1 MVQHMSGPDRSARLV
16 ELVGPAR
23 LDEVFQAK
31 VRQRRWAVGLVT
43 LGIAGIGVWLMC
55 DMLNLGGWTPLK
67 VAELGLF
74 VLLFTALAFGFTQA
88 FIGFLVLSEGHE
100 PLKITN
106 TLDSAT
112 PLASTAIAMPIFN
125 EDASTVFGNIRAL
138 YDSLQQRG
146 ELENFD
152 FYLLSDS
159 VEPGKVVEEE
169 LAWADLC
176 RQTNGFGKI
185 HYRRRRLPV
194 NRKSGNIADFCRRWG
209 HRHRYMIVL
218 DADSIMTGEAVS
230 SLVRLMEVNPRTGI
244 IQTMPKLAKAQT
256 LFGRIQQFA
265 SRLYSPVFAAGLNFW
280 QQGAG
285 NYWGHN
291 AIIRVS
297 PFLTSCG
304 LPELPGR
311 APLGGRVLSHDFVE
325 AALMRDAGW
334 EVWFAYDLEGSYEG
348 LPPNLTEY
356 VKRDRRWC
364 QGNLQH
370 MWFLLAEKIR
380 PVSRLH
386 LIQGILAYGSSPLLA
401 LFILFG
407 TFQAAI
413 DRWHQKTLNVQL
425 PSAFILMFLTL
436 LLLFS
441 PKLLSL
447 IHLSSQSKS
456 LRPYGG
462 GLRAAVGVILEV
474 VFSILVA
481 PIMVWFHTRFVFRN
495 LGGQTVTWHTQTRE
509 GGEGP
514 GWAATLSEY
523 WPLPVSGIGLGLFG
537 WWISPGYFLWLL
549 PILLGLWL
557 AVPLA
562 LLSGRSGL
570 LKNFFLTPEE
580 TEPVKELTTSYVFQ
594 LREGDQFLHA
604 ILDPF
609 YNAVHVAVQ
618 KERRNHPPA
627 AEGYVASLAA
637 KLFRQGPEALTPREK
652 RAFLADGPTV
662 ARLHVLIWKTPA
674 QLMNPIWP
682 RALESYRS
690 PERVPKPASEL
701 TEPDYSAV
709 DPAAA

>member
-1 MVQHMSGPDRSARLV
+1 
-16 ELVGPAR
+16 
-23 LDEVFQAK
+23 
-31 VRQRRWAVGLVT
+31 
-43 LGIAGIGVWLMC
+43 
-55 DMLNLGGWTPLK
+55 
-67 VAELGLF
+67 
-74 VLLFTALAFGFTQA
+74 
-88 FIGFLVLSEGHE
+88 
-100 PLKITN
+100 
-106 TLDSAT
+106 
-112 PLASTAIAMPIFN
+112 
-125 EDASTVFGNIRAL
+125 
-138 YDSLQQRG
+138 
-146 ELENFD
+146 
-152 FYLLSDS
+152 
-159 VEPGKVVEEE
+159 
-169 LAWADLC
+169 
-176 RQTNGFGKI
+176 
-185 HYRRRRLPV
+185 
-194 NRKSGNIADFCRRWG
+194 
-209 HRHRYMIVL
+209 
-218 DADSIMTGEAVS
+218 
-230 SLVRLMEVNPRTGI
+230 
-244 IQTMPKLAKAQT
+244 
-256 LFGRIQQFA
+256 
-265 SRLYSPVFAAGLNFW
+265 
-280 QQGAG
+280 
-285 NYWGHN
+285 
-291 AIIRVS
+291 
-297 PFLTSCG
+297 
-304 LPELPGR
+304 
-311 APLGGRVLSHDFVE
+311 
-325 AALMRDAGW
+325 
-334 EVWFAYDLEGSYEG
+334 
-348 LPPNLTEY
+348 
-356 VKRDRRWC
+356 
-364 QGNLQH
+364 

-462 GLRAAVGVILEV
+462 GLRAAVGVLLEV

-523 WPLPVSGIGLGLFG
+523 WPLPVCGIGLGLFA

-570 LKNFFLTPEE
+570 LKRFFLTPEE

-594 LREGDQFLHA
+594 LREGDQFVHA

-609 YNAVHVAVQ
+609 YNAVHVALQ
-618 KERRNHPPA
+618 KERRNHAPA

-652 RAFLADGPTV
+652 RALLADGPTV

-674 QLMNPIWP
+674 QLMNPIWSK
-682 RALESYRS
+682 ALESYRS
-690 PERVPKPASEL
+690 PERVSRPTSEL
-701 TEPDYSAV
+701 MEPSHSPV
-709 DPAAA
+709 DPAVA

>member
-1 MVQHMSGPDRSARLV
+1 MSGPDRSARLV

-43 LGIAGIGVWLMC
+43 LGIAVIGVWLMC
-55 DMLNLGGWTPLK
+55 DMLNLGGWSPLK
-67 VAELGLF
+67 VVELGLF

-88 FIGFLVLSEGHE
+88 FIGFLVLAEGHE

-106 TLDSAT
+106 TLDPAT

-125 EDASTVFGNIRAL
+125 EDASTVFSNIRTL

-176 RQTNGFGKI
+176 RQTSGFGKI

-218 DADSIMTGEAVS
+218 DADSLMTGAAVA
-230 SLVRLMEVNPRTGI
+230 SLVRLMESNPRAGI
-244 IQTMPKLAKAQT
+244 IQTMPRLAKTET

-265 SRLYSPVFAAGLNFW
+265 SRIYSPIFAAGLNFW

-370 MWFLLAEKIR
+370 MWFLLAQNIR
-380 PVSRLH
+380 PISRIH
-386 LIQGILAYGSSPLLA
+386 LVQGILAYSSAPLLVLFVLLGA
-401 LFILFG
+401 LQAGIDRLQEQAGAFPAASAGVLLLMTLILLFG
-407 TFQAAI
+407 PKGLSLLHLFARSKEI
-413 DRWHQKTLNVQL
+413 SSFGGPVRVLL
-425 PSAFILMFLTL
+425 SAFLETL
-436 LLLFS
+436 
-441 PKLLSL
+441 
-447 IHLSSQSKS
+447 
-456 LRPYGG
+456 
-462 GLRAAVGVILEV
+462 
-474 VFSILVA
+474 FSILTA
-481 PIMVWFHTRFVFRN
+481 PVMVWFHTRFVLRN
-495 LGGQTVTWHTQTRE
+495 IAGQTVTWHTQTRE
-509 GGEGP
+509 GGAGP
-514 GWAATLSEY
+514 RWTEIVREY
-523 WPLPVSGIGLGLFG
+523 WPLPIAGVGLGALG
-537 WWISPGYFLWLL
+537 WWIAPSYVAWLSPMLIGLL
-549 PILLGLWL
+549 FAIPVGQI
-557 AVPLA
+557 
-562 LLSGRSGL
+562 SGRTDL
-570 LKNFFLTPEE
+570 FPNLFMTPEE
-580 TEPVKELTTSYVFQ
+580 FQPPQELAARFQLQ
-594 LREGDQFLHA
+594 LREG
-604 ILDPF
+604 
-609 YNAVHVAVQ
+609 
-618 KERRNHPPA
+618 
-627 AEGYVASLAA
+627 
-637 KLFRQGPEALTPREK
+637 
-652 RAFLADGPTV
+652 
-662 ARLHVLIWKTPA
+662 
-674 QLMNPIWP
+674 
-682 RALESYRS
+682 
-690 PERVPKPASEL
+690 
-701 TEPDYSAV
+701 
-709 DPAAA
+709 